1 VCAAVLARAD
11 VSPSDPQD
19 TVLHRIVR
27 GHVATFLAARE
38 EAGAPMPGFVVR
50 ELRRYLR
57 CGVLAHGAAC
67 FRCEHCGRGRMVA
80 LSCGGRGFCPRCL
93 GRHMTELAHEWV
105 RWVLP
110 HVRIRQWVFSLPP
123 ALRVALAFHHDL
135 ALAVHAVAMRA
146 IEGWYRD
153 KARALGIAD
162 GKTGS
167 ITAIQRFGSDLALNP
182 HFHALVL
189 DGVYDAGG
197 EFTAITA
204 PTLAEM
210 ETLVTTIARRIAR
223 MCERRAMDHD
233 DLDPGELTAITAPT
247 LAEMETLVTTIA
259 RRIARMCERRAM
271 DHDDLDPG
279 ELTLLRAFARSAS
292 RAGASK
298 HAPDGMDLEHDAPDW
313 GGKIK
318 ARVDGYDLECTTV
331 VRAEDRERLEH
342 LCKYILRPPLAD
354 RRLRLLETGEVALE
368 LKTPWRD
375 GTKWLTFEP
384 DTFLERLCSLVPKKR
399 EHTVLYRGVLAGRSK
414 LRAKVVPR
422 EEGIPRPKNATWCTL
437 MKHGLDIDV
446 LACPCGQRM
455 KLVAVIFDKKS
466 LARMLAAHG
475 LRARVMPTLPARAPP
490 QAELDFGA

>member
-1 VCAAVLARAD
+1 MCAAVLARAD

-233 DLDPGELTAITAPT
+233 DLDPGELT
-247 LAEMETLVTTIA
+247 
-259 RRIARMCERRAM
+259 
-271 DHDDLDPG
+271 
-279 ELTLLRAFARSAS
+279 LLRAFARSAS

-399 EHTVLYRGVLAGRSK
+399 EHTLLYRGVLAGRSK